1 MRTTTGTTAGVEHR
15 ALLLT
20 RDAALA
26 ERLERLAAAAGAEL
40 DVQGS
45 APDPARWSA
54 AVLVLVGADLADEV
68 ASRLPRRPRVFLVSS
83 DSSDSSDSGGSD
95 GVGDPAGAADGAL
108 WRRGLEVGAEQV
120 VRLPAGQDVLVDV
133 LAQAQDG
140 GNRCAVVGV
149 VGGCGG
155 AGGSVLASGIAVT
168 AALGGRRTLLT
179 DLDPLG
185 GGLDVLLGAEQV
197 AGLRWPDLASARGR
211 LSGGMLRE
219 ALPRI
224 DGLSLLS
231 WDRADPIDVPGT
243 ASAAV
248 AAGAARGFD
257 VVVLDLTRHL
267 STVAPEWLRMVDL
280 GLVVL
285 PAGLRALAGATR
297 VVPVLSRSVADL
309 QVVVRGPTSG
319 QVPSEAL
326 AEALG
331 IPLLGELRAEPGLA
345 AVLERGE
352 PPGLRPRGPLA
363 RLSGRILDA
372 LPRPQ
377 VAA

>member
-1 MRTTTGTTAGVEHR
+1 VTPIAAATAATTAGVAHR

-45 APDPARWSA
+45 PPDPARWSA

-83 DSSDSSDSGGSD
+83 DSGDSD
-95 GVGDPAGAADGAL
+95 GSGDSAGAADGAL

-120 VRLPAGQDVLVDV
+120 VRLPAGQEVLVDV
-133 LAQAQDG
+133 LAQALDG

-155 AGGSVLASGIAVT
+155 AGGSVLATGIAVT

-211 LSGGMLRE
+211 LSGSMLRE

-231 WDRADPIDVPGT
+231 WDRADPIDIPGT

-257 VVVLDLTRHL
+257 LVILDLTRHL
-267 STVAPEWLRMVDL
+267 SAVAPEWLRMVDL

-319 QVPSEAL
+319 QVPAEVL

-331 IPLLGELRAEPGLA
+331 LPLLGELRAEPGLA
-345 AVLERGE
+345 TMLERGE